1 MDGAPR
7 RPGPT
12 SEIVDMLFVVTD
24 HLKAQ
29 FADVAATER
38 LTVVQARTVLRI
50 HGPVSMR
57 ALAAR
62 MGYDASNMTGIVDGL
77 ESRGLVERK
86 VLPEDRRVKHVELTE
101 QGMHVR
107 DRMRERL
114 AEDAPAIGKLDEADR
129 VALHAILR
137 RAVERS

>member
-1 MDGAPR
+1 
-7 RPGPT
+7 
-12 SEIVDMLFVVTD
+12 MLFAVTD

-29 FADVAATER
+29 FADIAAGER

-50 HGPVSMR
+50 YGPVPMR

-86 VLPEDRRVKHVELTE
+86 VLPADRRVKHVELTGHGVE
-101 QGMHVR
+101 VR
-107 DRMRERL
+107 DRMREQL
-114 AEDAPAIGKLDEADR
+114 AEDAPAIGRLDEADR
-129 VALHAILR
+129 VALHAILS